1 LDQSYLQDEIKRKIR
16 KLKKTEIKIR
26 FEQYGFACSR
36 SMYDQL
42 RQSGLIWDLFF
53 DLGGSKKSKAQA
65 RYTLHDLTGMSKE
78 AFSEVI
84 SEYFWH
90 VYYQFY
96 RENGIMNASQYDP
109 EVLAQLGLP
118 YNADEQAVKK
128 RFRDLAKKYHPDTGG
143 DGDRFNQLIETYRKL

>member
-1 LDQSYLQDEIKRKIR
+1 MDQVILQDEIKRKIR

-42 RQSGLIWDLFF
+42 RQSGLVWDQFF
-53 DLGGSKKSKAQA
+53 DLGGSGKSKVKV
-65 RYTLHDLTGMSKE
+65 RYTLHDLTAMSKD
-78 AFSEVI
+78 AFKEVI

-96 RENGIMNASQYDP
+96 RENGIMNAHQYDP
-109 EVLAQLGLP
+109 EVLAQLALP

-128 RFRDLAKKYHPDTGG
+128 RFRELAKKYHPDTGG
-143 DGDRFNQLIETYRKL
+143 DGSRFNQLMETYRKL

>member
-90 VYYQFY
+90 VYYQ
-96 RENGIMNASQYDP
+96 YDP